1 MKTNPSG
8 EGAVLITGA
17 SSGIGEAVA
26 RRFTRSGW
34 NCGLAAR
41 SYERLVK
48 LGQELESLYP
58 AASCLPLRMDVTD
71 IDSIQSGVQACL
83 ARFGHIKVLVNNAGT
98 GRLGWL
104 ELMSPQ
110 EDIRKSIE
118 VNLVG
123 SMLVTRAVLPEM
135 LRRRRGHIILMASM
149 ASFVATPTY
158 SLYAASKFGM
168 RGFAEALRREVSAW
182 GVKVSAVYPSS
193 VDTAFAQA
201 SVAARRTGVTTPN
214 WLRLSPAEVADAVY
228 ALTRKPRPT
237 LVLPRMMRLVIWF
250 NRVWPGLLDLLTRR
264 LFVERE
270 RREALET
277 FQDSS
282 EG

>member
-1 MKTNPSG
+1 MTMNTS

-26 RRFTRSGW
+26 RRFARSGW

-48 LGQELESLYP
+48 LGQELESLNP
-58 AASCLPLRMDVTD
+58 AASCLPLRMDVSD

-83 ARFGHIKVLVNNAGT
+83 ARFGHIEVLVNNAGI

-104 ELMSPQ
+104 ELMNPQ
-110 EDIRKSIE
+110 EDIRRSIE

-135 LRRRRGHIILMASM
+135 LRRRRGHVILMASM

-182 GVKVSAVYPSS
+182 GVKVSAVYPNS
-193 VDTAFAQA
+193 VDTTFAQA

-237 LVLPRMMRLVIWF
+237 LVLPRMMRLVIWI